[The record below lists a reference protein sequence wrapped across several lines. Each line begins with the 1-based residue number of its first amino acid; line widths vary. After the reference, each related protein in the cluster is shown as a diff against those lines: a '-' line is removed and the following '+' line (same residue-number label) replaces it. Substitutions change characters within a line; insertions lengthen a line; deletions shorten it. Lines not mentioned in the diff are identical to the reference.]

1 MLVLHIDTKEDMS
14 EFCLTFEPSQFP
26 NSAAMKMID
35 SDKVLYFTEVMC
47 LLFQLD
53 VSLEVLCREW
63 SSSACLVRGVSRVF
77 AAATLL
83 FLLSDSLKT

>member
-1 MLVLHIDTKEDMS
+1 MI
-14 EFCLTFEPSQFP
+14 EFCLTFEPSQLP

-35 SDKVLYFTEVMC
+35 SDKVFMYFTEVMC

-63 SSSACLVRGVSRVF
+63 SWRGQ
-77 AAATLL
+77 L
-83 FLLSDSLKT
+83 